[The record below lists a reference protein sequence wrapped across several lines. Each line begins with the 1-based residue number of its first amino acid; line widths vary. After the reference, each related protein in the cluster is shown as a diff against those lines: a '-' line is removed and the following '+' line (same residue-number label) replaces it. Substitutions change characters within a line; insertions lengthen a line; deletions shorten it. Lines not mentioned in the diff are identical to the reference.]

1 VPVLGG
7 APRRYV
13 NLDNA
18 ASTPVLR
25 DVLATVERFMH
36 WYSSVHRGAGFKSRV
51 ASQAYDD
58 ARAIVARFV
67 GARPD
72 QHMALFGKNTTE
84 AINLLSR
91 RLALAADDVVL
102 ISCMEHHSNDLPW
115 RVRAQVRHIGVDT
128 TGRLDE
134 RHLDQLLQA
143 NAGRVRLVAIT
154 GGSNVTGI
162 TPDVHAL
169 AVKVHA
175 VGAQIFV
182 DCAQLAAHRA
192 IDIGDLDDPAHLDY
206 VAISAHKI
214 YAPFGTG
221 ALIGRRDT
229 FERGEPDQRG
239 GGTVAYVSTDSVD
252 WAAAPERDEAGTPNV
267 VGAVALAAALQCLQA
282 FGMAAVAE
290 HEAELTAYALTRL
303 ARVEGIRLYGEL
315 DPLRAQH
322 AHQHADQ
329 HAHPHGKQRAH
340 QRLGVITF
348 NLERHPHALVAAIL
362 STEFGIGVRNGCFC
376 AQPYLKRLLQID
388 AAQAQRI
395 RSEICA
401 GDHHDVPGMV
411 RMSLAL
417 HNTAADI
424 DALADALERIARG
437 EFSGVYSQDRA
448 SGEYAAAGWAPDLS
462 GYFLLGD
469 SGDSMAAACS
479 ACSSSSGAST
489 SAQSLPVAAGPSG
502 SASLRNSASCPAS
515 SGTTGCS
522 ACKASTCWTT
532 ARPAARMS
540 GRATSFGPT
549 WWLAWRTAAPAP
561 GA

>member
-102 ISCMEHHSNDLPW
+102 VSCIEHHSNDLPW
-115 RVRAQVRHIGVDT
+115 RARAQVRHIGVDAV
-128 TGRLDE
+128 GRLDE

-143 NAGRVRLVAIT
+143 FAGRVRLVAIT

-169 AVKVHA
+169 AAKAHTA
-175 VGAQIFV
+175 GAQIFV

-192 IDIGDLDDPAHLDY
+192 IDIGDLDDPGHLDY

-282 FGMAAVAE
+282 FGMDAVAQ
-290 HEAELTAYALTRL
+290 HEAELIAYALARL

-315 DPLRAQH
+315 DPLRTRH

-329 HAHPHGKQRAH
+329 HAHPHAHLHGKQRAH

-376 AQPYLKRLLQID
+376 AQPYLKQLLQID

-395 RSEICA
+395 RSEIGA

-411 RMSLAL
+411 RMSLAQ

-424 DALADALERIARG
+424 DALADALECIARG

-462 GYFLLGD
+462 GYFRLGLGE
-469 SGDSMAAACS
+469 SG
-479 ACSSSSGAST
+479 
-489 SAQSLPVAAGPSG
+489 
-502 SASLRNSASCPAS
+502 
-515 SGTTGCS
+515 
-522 ACKASTCWTT
+522 
-532 ARPAARMS
+532 
-540 GRATSFGPT
+540 
-549 WWLAWRTAAPAP
+549 APAP
-561 GA
+561 AAGDLTSRAPRADRFARPLHVD